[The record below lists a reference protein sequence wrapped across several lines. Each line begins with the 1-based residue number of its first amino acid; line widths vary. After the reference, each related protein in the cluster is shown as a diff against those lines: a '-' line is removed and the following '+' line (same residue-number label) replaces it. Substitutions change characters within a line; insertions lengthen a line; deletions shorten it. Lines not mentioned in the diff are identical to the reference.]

1 MVAREATKPRGRSNS
16 KWGGGKYAPKR
27 RFCAFCANKVEE
39 IDYKN
44 ITMLRGYISDRGKI
58 NPRRRTGTCARHQR
72 ALAMAIK
79 RARHLALLP
88 YAPEH
93 IHRMGDVASMG
104 SPRVQPTEAEKSEIK
119 AAAAAKAKSQI
130 VEETPVAEV
139 ETPAEEAVEAIAE
152 ESPTEEEEAAPAVE
166 EKES

>member
-1 MVAREATKPRGRSNS
+1 MVAREATNPRGRSNS
-16 KWGGGKYAPKR
+16 RWGGGKYAPRR
-27 RFCAFCANKVEE
+27 RFCSFCANKVQE

-44 ITMLRGYISDRGKI
+44 ITMLRSYISDRGKI

-93 IHRMGDVASMG
+93 IHQMGDVASLG
-104 SPRVQPTEAEKSEIK
+104 TPREQVKESEKSEIK
-119 AAAAAKAKSQI
+119 TAPVTEVK
-130 VEETPVAEV
+130 ETPLAETEKPAD
-139 ETPAEEAVEAIAE
+139 ETIAEAAE
-152 ESPTEEEEAAPAVE
+152 ESPDEKEVVVPAAE